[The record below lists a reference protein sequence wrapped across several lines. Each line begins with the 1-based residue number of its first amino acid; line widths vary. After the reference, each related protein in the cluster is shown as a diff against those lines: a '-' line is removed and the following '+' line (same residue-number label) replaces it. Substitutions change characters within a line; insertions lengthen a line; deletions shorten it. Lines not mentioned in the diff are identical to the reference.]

1 VKPIQQETIK
11 GRPAWL
17 PLLHLPFFR
26 KLLQFFPYF
35 STAHATLM
43 HLQKL
48 EIVGFKSFAEKM
60 TIDFL
65 PPTATNK
72 GITAIVGPNGS
83 GKSNAADAIRWVLGE
98 QSLKLL
104 RGKKAEDVIF
114 QGSEKRARCGFAEVT
129 LFLNNEDDRMG
140 LGYSEVTVTRR
151 LYRDGES
158 EYLIN
163 KNKVRLT
170 DIQMMLAQANFG
182 ARSYSVIGQGMA
194 DWILVATPQERKE
207 FFDEA
212 AGVRQF
218 QLKRHQ
224 SMLKLEASRENLKQA
239 EMLIA
244 EIEPRLRS
252 LQRSVKRLE
261 ERGTIEEELHGLTH
275 QYYGTLW
282 IDLARQMAGRQQ
294 TLSKLESEWQGREQV
309 REQALAELAKL
320 EKEETGSDGFSEL
333 QQSYVTLNE
342 EKNKL
347 RIREFQLR
355 GKLEVAREVRKQ
367 TVTAL
372 PLSKIIEEIRFFGEE
387 QGRLFEALKAAK
399 SLEDVEKVIPDL
411 DSLQA
416 RVLTLRDRLEKPAA
430 EPAVAAEKVE
440 DPAVVKELADLTA
453 EMASLDN
460 RLRDTQQKIQTFRQA
475 EQEKRSRFF
484 SLQRSLQDK
493 INAAHALERRLADE
507 KVEIARLEA
516 RRDAL
521 EAEMATE
528 LGERAEHAKAEFN
541 PEAETRLDE
550 ILPRIQKL
558 KYQLQLIGGID
569 PEVVKEYEE
578 TKNRFDYLDGQ
589 TGDLNAAIR
598 DLDKVIAELDETIKA
613 RSEAAFR
620 QLNRDFN
627 RYFQVLFGGG
637 RAELIPIRAEDELE
651 DEDAV
656 TDEKKDDGKEK
667 EKGESAEKSA
677 AKEKKSD
684 RVIGIEVSACPPG
697 KKIKNI
703 NMLSGGERAM
713 TSIALICAIMVS
725 NPSPFVVL
733 DEVDAALDESNAD
746 RYASIIEE
754 LAGRTQFIVITHNRY
769 TMKRANVLYGVTM
782 REDGTSMLLSVNLDE
797 VTNLVNKRK
806 MTV

>member
-1 VKPIQQETIK
+1 
-11 GRPAWL
+11 
-17 PLLHLPFFR
+17 
-26 KLLQFFPYF
+26 
-35 STAHATLM
+35 M

-48 EIVGFKSFAEKM
+48 EIVGFKSFAEKI

-65 PPTATNK
+65 PPTATTK

-114 QGSEKRARCGFAEVT
+114 SGSEKRARCGFAEVT
-129 LFLNNEDDRMG
+129 LFLENEDDRLN
-140 LGYSEVTVTRR
+140 LGFSEVTITRR

-224 SMLKLEASRENLKQA
+224 SMLKLDAARENLKQA

-252 LQRSVKRLE
+252 LQRQVKRLE
-261 ERGTIEEELHGLTH
+261 ERGTLEEELHALTH
-275 QYYGTLW
+275 QYYGSLW
-282 IDLARQMAGRQQ
+282 LDLARQLAGRQQ
-294 TLSKLESEWQGREQV
+294 TLAKFEEEWQGREKV
-309 REQALAELAKL
+309 REEALAELAKL
-320 EKEETGSDGFSEL
+320 EKEETGTDGFSDL

-347 RIREFQLR
+347 RVREFQLR

-387 QGRLFEALKAAK
+387 QDRLFEALKAAK
-399 SLEDVEKVIPDL
+399 TLEAVEALIPDL
-411 DSLQA
+411 DSLQT

-430 EPAVAAEKVE
+430 EPAAVEKTE

-453 EMASLDN
+453 EMTALDN

-493 INAAHALERRLADE
+493 INAAHTLERRLADE
-507 KVEIARLEA
+507 KIEIARLEA
-516 RRDAL
+516 KREAL
-521 EAEMATE
+521 EAEMAAE
-528 LGERAEHAKAEFN
+528 LGERAERAKAEFN

-569 PEVVKEYEE
+569 PEVVKEYGD
-578 TKNRFDYLDGQ
+578 TKTRFDFLDTQ
-589 TGDLNAAIR
+589 TGDLSAAIR
-598 DLDKVIAELDETIKA
+598 DLDKVIEELDETIKT

-627 RYFQVLFGGG
+627 RYFQVLFDGG

-651 DEDAV
+651 EDEA
-656 TDEKKDDGKEK
+656 
-667 EKGESAEKSA
+667 AEGA
-677 AKEKKSD
+677 AKDGEKQEGDLSTGSGKKSD

-797 VTNLVNKRK
+797 VSNLVNKKK
-806 MTV
+806 MVV

>member
-1 VKPIQQETIK
+1 MI
-11 GRPAWL
+11 
-17 PLLHLPFFR
+17 
-26 KLLQFFPYF
+26 QFFASDGTKKSAPNSNKFRSVAPICPIAMY
-35 STAHATLM
+35 
-43 HLQKL
+43 LQKL
-48 EIVGFKSFAEKM
+48 EVVGFKSFAEK
-60 TIDFL
+60 TALDFL
-65 PPTATNK
+65 PPGASSK

-83 GKSNAADAIRWVLGE
+83 GKSNVADAIRWVLGE

-114 QGSEKRARCGFAEVT
+114 SGSEKRARCGFAEVT
-129 LFLNNEDDRMG
+129 LYLNNEDDRLQ

-170 DIQMMLAQANFG
+170 DIQMMLAQASFG

-224 SMLKLEASRENLKQA
+224 SLLKMDATRENLRQA
-239 EMLIA
+239 EMLLA

-252 LQRSVKRLE
+252 LQRQVKRLE
-261 ERGTIEEELHGLTH
+261 ERGNLEEELHGLTH
-275 QYYGTLW
+275 QYYGSLW
-282 IDLARQMAGRQQ
+282 FDLARQMEARRQ
-294 TLSKLESEWQGREQV
+294 TLAKLEGEWNDRESV
-309 REQALAELAKL
+309 REQALTELAKL
-320 EKEETGSDGFSEL
+320 EKEETGSDGFSDL
-333 QQSYVTLNE
+333 QAAYESLNE

-347 RIREFQLR
+347 RGREFQLR
-355 GKLEVAREVRKQ
+355 SKLEVAREVRKQ

-372 PLSKIIEEIRFFGEE
+372 PLSKIIEEIREIG
-387 QGRLFEALKAAK
+387 QGQERLFAKLRSAKTVQAVEALLPELDA
-399 SLEDVEKVIPDL
+399 LE
-411 DSLQA
+411 Q
-416 RVLTLRDRLEKPAA
+416 RVNTLRDRLEKPAA
-430 EPAVAAEKVE
+430 EPVAPEKVE
-440 DPAVVKELADLTA
+440 DPAVVKELADLAASMTA
-453 EMASLDN
+453 LDKN
-460 RLRDTQQKIQTFRQA
+460 LRETQQKIQSYRQS
-475 EQEKRSRFF
+475 EQEKKSRFF

-493 INAAHALERRLADE
+493 INAAHALERRLNDE
-507 KVEIARLEA
+507 RVEIARLEA
-516 RRDAL
+516 RRESL
-521 EAEMATE
+521 EAEMSQE

-541 PEAETRLDE
+541 PSAETRLDD
-550 ILPRIQKL
+550 LMPRIQKL
-558 KYQLQLIGGID
+558 KYNLQLIGGID
-569 PEVVKEYEE
+569 PEVVKEHQE
-578 TKNRFDYLDGQ
+578 TRDRFEFLETQ
-589 TGDLNAAIR
+589 TGDLRQAIN
-598 DLDKVIAELDETIKA
+598 DLDKVIAELDVTIKT

-637 RAELIPIRAEDELE
+637 RAELIPIRAEDELDE
-651 DEDAV
+651 DEEAAAAPADAQPSAP
-656 TDEKKDDGKEK
+656 KE
-667 EKGESAEKSA
+667 
-677 AKEKKSD
+677 KSD
-684 RVIGIEVSACPPG
+684 RVIGIEISAIPPG

-746 RYASIIEE
+746 RYAAIVEE
-754 LAGRTQFIVITHNRY
+754 LAGRTQFIIITHNRY

-782 REDGTSMLLSVNLDE
+782 REDGTSQLLSVNLDE
-797 VTNLVNKRK
+797 VSSLVNRSRQK
-806 MTV
+806 VAV